1 MEVRVR
7 ATDRGDVV
15 LSPAG
20 ELDMSTVGT
29 LETALVAALNR
40 PDLQE
45 CLVDLAEVSFLDSTG
60 LRVLIEG
67 FSLARERGR
76 SLRVANPQPAVERVL
91 RITSVGPLLG
101 LPDVTTP
108 LPPDARWLG

>member
-7 ATDRGDVV
+7 DTGPDGVV
-15 LSPAG
+15 LTPSG
-20 ELDMSTVGT
+20 ELDMSTVGS
-29 LETALVAALNR
+29 LEAALTAALNR
-40 PDLQE
+40 PDLRE

-60 LRVLIEG
+60 LRALIEG

-101 LPDVTTP
+101 LPDATTP
-108 LPPDARWLG
+108 LPPDARSLG